1 MQVVLHILAVIGII
15 LLCILAFILLLTLAI
30 LFIPVR
36 YRICFSYLGKEAVAG
51 RFTWL
56 FRVLHVPFFYRDGKT
71 SCELRVFGI
80 NLSKCFGGHKKKETK
95 DQTSKKRAQTP
106 KKGTETTE
114 KPKESQG
121 ENTITEETD
130 VSYLKQNITYSESEP
145 PDEEADAETTAR
157 SEKPVK
163 RRENPLK
170 KVLKKI
176 KETFQLLHD
185 LWRKWLQ
192 FLKKEKELA
201 QRIKKYIAFLRDD
214 SVSDMV
220 CILKD
225 NVIHLWRKLKPK
237 KIKGYLHFGTG
248 DPCSTGEIL
257 GFLSFLYT
265 ASRGELRIQP
275 EFEKACFEGELEI
288 KGRITVFTLVWI
300 LYKVVFSE
308 EWDKFQ
314 KAYRKV
320 RR

>member
-1 MQVVLHILAVIGII
+1 MQIVLHILAVIGII
-15 LLCILAFILLLTLAI
+15 FLCILAFLLLLALAI

-36 YRICFSYLGKEAVAG
+36 YRIQFSYLGKEAVAG

-56 FRVLHVPFFYRDGKT
+56 FRVLHIPVSYRDGQT
-71 SCELRVFGI
+71 SYELRVFGI
-80 NLSKCFGGHKKKETK
+80 NLSKIFGRRKKKTTK
-95 DQTSKKRAQTP
+95 DQKSKKSTQTP
-106 KKGTETTE
+106 RKNSKTTDKTKESLEENTITEE
-114 KPKESQG
+114 KPKESLE

-130 VSYLKQNITYSESEP
+130 VSCLKQNITF
-145 PDEEADAETTAR
+145 
-157 SEKPVK
+157 
-163 RRENPLK
+163 
-170 KVLKKI
+170 LKKI
-176 KETFQLLHD
+176 KEAFQLIRD
-185 LWRKWLQ
+185 LWRKWLR

-201 QRIKKYIAFLRDD
+201 KRIRKYIAFLRDD

-257 GFLSFLYT
+257 GVLSFLYV
-265 ASRGELRIQP
+265 AGRGELRIVP
-275 EFEKACFEGELEI
+275 EFDEACLEGEIEI
-288 KGRITVFTLVWI
+288 RGRITVFTLLWI

-314 KAYRKV
+314 KAYQKV

>member
-1 MQVVLHILAVIGII
+1 MQMVLHILAVIGII
-15 LLCILAFILLLTLAI
+15 LLCILAFLLLLALAI

-36 YRICFSYLGKEAVAG
+36 YRIQFSYLGKEAVAG

-56 FRVLHVPFFYRDGKT
+56 FRVLHIPVSYRDGQI
-71 SCELRVFGI
+71 SYELRVFGI
-80 NLSKCFGGHKKKETK
+80 NLSKIFGRRKKKTTK
-95 DQTSKKRAQTP
+95 DQKSKKSTQTP
-106 KKGTETTE
+106 RKNSKTTE
-114 KPKESQG
+114 KPKESLE
-121 ENTITEETD
+121 ENIITEETD
-130 VSYLKQNITYSESEP
+130 VSCLKQNITFF
-145 PDEEADAETTAR
+145 
-157 SEKPVK
+157 
-163 RRENPLK
+163 
-170 KVLKKI
+170 KKI
-176 KETFQLLHD
+176 KEAFQLIRD
-185 LWRKWLQ
+185 LWRKWLR

-201 QRIKKYIAFLRDD
+201 KRIRKYIAFLRDD

-257 GFLSFLYT
+257 GVLSFLYV
-265 ASRGELRIQP
+265 AGRGELRIVP
-275 EFEKACFEGELEI
+275 EFDEACLEGEIEI
-288 KGRITVFTLVWI
+288 RGRITVFTLLWI

-314 KAYRKV
+314 KAYQKV

>member
-1 MQVVLHILAVIGII
+1 MQMVLHILAVIGII
-15 LLCILAFILLLTLAI
+15 LLCILAFLLFLALAI

-36 YRICFSYLGKEAVAG
+36 YRIQFSYLGKEAVAG

-56 FRVLHVPFFYRDGKT
+56 FRVLHIPFSYRDGQT
-71 SCELRVFGI
+71 SYELRVFGI
-80 NLSKCFGGHKKKETK
+80 NLSKIFGRRKKKTTK
-95 DQTSKKRAQTP
+95 DQKSKKSTQTP
-106 KKGTETTE
+106 RKNSKTTD
-114 KPKESQG
+114 KTKESLE

-130 VSYLKQNITYSESEP
+130 VSCLKQNITFF
-145 PDEEADAETTAR
+145 
-157 SEKPVK
+157 
-163 RRENPLK
+163 
-170 KVLKKI
+170 KKI
-176 KETFQLLHD
+176 KEAFQLLRD
-185 LWRKWLQ
+185 LWRKWLR

-201 QRIKKYIAFLRDD
+201 KRIRKYIAFLRDD

-257 GFLSFLYT
+257 GILSFLYV
-265 ASRGELRIQP
+265 AGRGELRIVP
-275 EFEKACFEGELEI
+275 EFDEACLEGEIEI
-288 KGRITVFTLVWI
+288 RGRITVFTLLWI

-314 KAYRKV
+314 KAYQKV

>member
-1 MQVVLHILAVIGII
+1 MQMVLHILAVIGII
-15 LLCILAFILLLTLAI
+15 LLCILAFLLFLALAI

-36 YRICFSYLGKEAVAG
+36 YRIQFSYLGKEAVAG

-56 FRVLHVPFFYRDGKT
+56 FRVLHIPFSYRDGQT
-71 SCELRVFGI
+71 SYELRVFGI
-80 NLSKCFGGHKKKETK
+80 NLSKIFGRRKKKTTK
-95 DQTSKKRAQTP
+95 DQKSKKSTQTP
-106 KKGTETTE
+106 RKNSKTTD
-114 KPKESQG
+114 KTKESLE

-130 VSYLKQNITYSESEP
+130 VSCLKQNIIYSESEYP
-145 PDEEADAETTAR
+145 EEEADAETTDR
-157 SEKPVK
+157 SKKPLK

-170 KVLKKI
+170 KLFKKI
-176 KETFQLLHD
+176 KEAFQLLRD
-185 LWRKWLQ
+185 LWRKWLR

-201 QRIKKYIAFLRDD
+201 KRIRKYIAFLRDD

-257 GFLSFLYT
+257 GVLSFLYV
-265 ASRGELRIQP
+265 AGRGELRIVP
-275 EFEKACFEGELEI
+275 EFDKACLEGEIEI
-288 KGRITVFTLVWI
+288 RGRITVFTLLWI

-314 KAYRKV
+314 KAYQKV

>member
-1 MQVVLHILAVIGII
+1 MQMVLHILAVIGII
-15 LLCILAFILLLTLAI
+15 LLCILAFLLLLALAI

-36 YRICFSYLGKEAVAG
+36 YRIQFSYLGKEAVAG

-56 FRVLHVPFFYRDGKT
+56 FRVLHIPVSYRDGQI
-71 SCELRVFGI
+71 SYELRVFGI
-80 NLSKCFGGHKKKETK
+80 NLSKIFGRRKKKTTK
-95 DQTSKKRAQTP
+95 DQKSKKSTQTP
-106 KKGTETTE
+106 RKNSKTTE
-114 KPKESQG
+114 KPKESLE

-130 VSYLKQNITYSESEP
+130 VSCLKQNITFF
-145 PDEEADAETTAR
+145 
-157 SEKPVK
+157 
-163 RRENPLK
+163 
-170 KVLKKI
+170 KKI
-176 KETFQLLHD
+176 KEAFQLIRD
-185 LWRKWLQ
+185 LWRKWLR

-201 QRIKKYIAFLRDD
+201 KRIRKYIAFLRDD

-257 GFLSFLYT
+257 GVLSFLYV
-265 ASRGELRIQP
+265 AGRGELRIVP
-275 EFEKACFEGELEI
+275 EFDEACLEGEIEI
-288 KGRITVFTLVWI
+288 RGRITVFTLLWI

-314 KAYRKV
+314 KAYQKV

>member
-1 MQVVLHILAVIGII
+1 MQMVLHILAVIGII
-15 LLCILAFILLLTLAI
+15 LLCILAFLLLLALAI

-36 YRICFSYLGKEAVAG
+36 YRIQFSYLGKEAVAG

-56 FRVLHVPFFYRDGKT
+56 FRVLHIPVSYRDGQI
-71 SCELRVFGI
+71 SYELRVFGI
-80 NLSKCFGGHKKKETK
+80 NLSKIFGRRKKKTTK
-95 DQTSKKRAQTP
+95 DQKSKKSTQTP
-106 KKGTETTE
+106 RKNSKTTD
-114 KPKESQG
+114 KTKESLE

-130 VSYLKQNITYSESEP
+130 VSCLKQNITFF
-145 PDEEADAETTAR
+145 
-157 SEKPVK
+157 
-163 RRENPLK
+163 
-170 KVLKKI
+170 KKI
-176 KETFQLLHD
+176 KEAFQLLRD
-185 LWRKWLQ
+185 LWRKWLR

-201 QRIKKYIAFLRDD
+201 KRIRKYIAFLRDD

-257 GFLSFLYT
+257 GVLSFLYV
-265 ASRGELRIQP
+265 AGRGELRIVP
-275 EFEKACFEGELEI
+275 EFDKACLEGEIEI
-288 KGRITVFTLVWI
+288 RGRITVFTLLWI

-314 KAYRKV
+314 KAYQKV

>member
-1 MQVVLHILAVIGII
+1 MQMVLHILAVIGII
-15 LLCILAFILLLTLAI
+15 LLCILAFLLLLALAI

-36 YRICFSYLGKEAVAG
+36 YRIQFSYLGKEAVAG

-56 FRVLHVPFFYRDGKT
+56 FRVLHIPFSYRDGQT
-71 SCELRVFGI
+71 SYELRVFGI
-80 NLSKCFGGHKKKETK
+80 NLSKIFGRRKKKTTK
-95 DQTSKKRAQTP
+95 DQKSKKSTQTP
-106 KKGTETTE
+106 RKNSKTTD
-114 KPKESQG
+114 KTKESLE

-130 VSYLKQNITYSESEP
+130 VSCLKQNITFF
-145 PDEEADAETTAR
+145 
-157 SEKPVK
+157 
-163 RRENPLK
+163 
-170 KVLKKI
+170 KKI
-176 KETFQLLHD
+176 KEAFQLLRD
-185 LWRKWLQ
+185 LWRKWLR

-201 QRIKKYIAFLRDD
+201 KRIRKYIAFLRDD

-257 GFLSFLYT
+257 GVLSFLYV
-265 ASRGELRIQP
+265 AGRGELRIVP
-275 EFEKACFEGELEI
+275 EFDEACLEGEIEI
-288 KGRITVFTLVWI
+288 RGRITVFTLLWI

-314 KAYRKV
+314 KAYQKV

>member
-1 MQVVLHILAVIGII
+1 MQIVLHILAVIGIV
-15 LLCILAFILLLTLAI
+15 LLCILAFILLLALAI

-71 SCELRVFGI
+71 SYELRVFGI
-80 NLSKCFGGHKKKETK
+80 DLSKCFGGHKKKETK
-95 DQTSKKRAQTP
+95 DQTSKKSEQIS
-106 KKGTETTE
+106 KKSTETTE
-114 KPKESQG
+114 KPKESPQ
-121 ENTITEETD
+121 ENTNTEETD
-130 VSYLKQNITYSESEP
+130 VSYLKQNITYSESEH
-145 PDEEADAETTAR
+145 PDEDADAETTDR
-157 SEKPVK
+157 SEKPLK
-163 RRENPLK
+163 RSGNPLK

-176 KETFQLLHD
+176 KETFQLLRD
-185 LWRKWLQ
+185 LWRKWLR
-192 FLKKEKELA
+192 FLKKEKEFV

-225 NVIHLWRKLKPK
+225 NVIHLWRKIKPK
-237 KIKGYLHFGTG
+237 VVKGYLHFGTG

-257 GFLSFLYT
+257 GLLSFLYV
-265 ASRGELRIQP
+265 AGRGELRIMP
-275 EFEKACFEGELEI
+275 EFDEACLEGEIEI
-288 KGRITVFTLVWI
+288 RGRITVFTLLWI

-314 KAYRKV
+314 KAYQKV

>member
-1 MQVVLHILAVIGII
+1 M
-15 LLCILAFILLLTLAI
+15 
-30 LFIPVR
+30 
-36 YRICFSYLGKEAVAG
+36 GKEAVAG

-56 FRVLHVPFFYRDGKT
+56 FRVLHVPFSYRDGQT
-71 SCELRVFGI
+71 SYELRVFGI
-80 NLSKCFGGHKKKETK
+80 NLSKIFGRRKKKTTK
-95 DQTSKKRAQTP
+95 DQKSKKSTQTP
-106 KKGTETTE
+106 RKNSKTTD
-114 KPKESQG
+114 KTKESLE

-130 VSYLKQNITYSESEP
+130 VSCLKQNITFF
-145 PDEEADAETTAR
+145 
-157 SEKPVK
+157 
-163 RRENPLK
+163 
-170 KVLKKI
+170 KKI
-176 KETFQLLHD
+176 KEAFQLLRD
-185 LWRKWLQ
+185 LWRKWLR

-201 QRIKKYIAFLRDD
+201 KRIRKYIAFLRDD

-257 GFLSFLYT
+257 GVLSFLYV
-265 ASRGELRIQP
+265 AGRGELRIVP
-275 EFEKACFEGELEI
+275 EFDKACLEGEIEI
-288 KGRITVFTLVWI
+288 RGRITVFTLLWI

-314 KAYRKV
+314 KAYQKV

>member
-1 MQVVLHILAVIGII
+1 MQMVLHILAVIGII
-15 LLCILAFILLLTLAI
+15 LLCILAFLLFLALAI
-30 LFIPVR
+30 LCIPVR
-36 YRICFSYLGKEAVAG
+36 YRIQFSYLGKEAVAG

-56 FRVLHVPFFYRDGKT
+56 FRVLHVPFSYRDGQT
-71 SCELRVFGI
+71 SYELRVFGI
-80 NLSKCFGGHKKKETK
+80 NLSKIFGRRKKKTTK
-95 DQTSKKRAQTP
+95 DQKSKKSTQTP
-106 KKGTETTE
+106 RKNPKTTD
-114 KPKESQG
+114 KTKESLE

-130 VSYLKQNITYSESEP
+130 VSCLKQNITFF
-145 PDEEADAETTAR
+145 
-157 SEKPVK
+157 
-163 RRENPLK
+163 
-170 KVLKKI
+170 KKI
-176 KETFQLLHD
+176 KEAFQLLRD
-185 LWRKWLQ
+185 LWRKWLR

-201 QRIKKYIAFLRDD
+201 KRIRKYIAFLRDD

-257 GFLSFLYT
+257 GVLSFLYV
-265 ASRGELRIQP
+265 AGRGELRIVP
-275 EFEKACFEGELEI
+275 EFDKACLEGEIEI
-288 KGRITVFTLVWI
+288 RGRITVFTLLWI

-314 KAYRKV
+314 KAYQKV

>member
-1 MQVVLHILAVIGII
+1 MQMVLHILAVIGII
-15 LLCILAFILLLTLAI
+15 LLCILAFLLLLALAI

-36 YRICFSYLGKEAVAG
+36 YRIQFSYLGKEAVAG

-56 FRVLHVPFFYRDGKT
+56 FRVLHIPFSYRDGQT
-71 SCELRVFGI
+71 SYELRVFGI
-80 NLSKCFGGHKKKETK
+80 NLSKIFGRRKKKTTK
-95 DQTSKKRAQTP
+95 DQKSKKSTQTP
-106 KKGTETTE
+106 RKNSKTTD
-114 KPKESQG
+114 KTKESLE

-130 VSYLKQNITYSESEP
+130 VSCLKQNITF
-145 PDEEADAETTAR
+145 
-157 SEKPVK
+157 
-163 RRENPLK
+163 
-170 KVLKKI
+170 LKKI
-176 KETFQLLHD
+176 KEAFQLIRD
-185 LWRKWLQ
+185 LWRKWLR

-201 QRIKKYIAFLRDD
+201 KRIRKYIAFLRDD

-257 GFLSFLYT
+257 GVLSFLYV
-265 ASRGELRIQP
+265 AGRGELRIVP
-275 EFEKACFEGELEI
+275 EFDEACLEGEIEI
-288 KGRITVFTLVWI
+288 RGRITVFTLLWI

-314 KAYRKV
+314 KAYQKV